1 MHIRQVKFSISLFLL
16 AFVIFLFTL
25 KGFTTT
31 VLADEDT
38 TVETVATYNYNK
50 VPADTLAT
58 IKDIVANDNT
68 ISMKVKDGYLIL
80 TKVYSNSPELENN
93 PLESSFVQL
102 PGHSA
107 NVKVVNFNL
116 ALAKMDAGNALE
128 NIPNGSPLF
137 IYGQEA
143 YAGQRNGQHVSVGTH
158 VHCNRFNGKHSDH
171 KYWKHSDPRSWVD
184 FIGSDCDYHAPKYNC
199 NMYGRNVKC
208 DGLNTKGHGVH
219 NCSSWKGGRAHKN
232 WPKTCWYRN

>member
-93 PLESSFVQL
+93 PLES
-102 PGHSA
+102 
-107 NVKVVNFNL
+107 
-116 ALAKMDAGNALE
+116 
-128 NIPNGSPLF
+128 
-137 IYGQEA
+137 
-143 YAGQRNGQHVSVGTH
+143 
-158 VHCNRFNGKHSDH
+158 
-171 KYWKHSDPRSWVD
+171 
-184 FIGSDCDYHAPKYNC
+184 
-199 NMYGRNVKC
+199 
-208 DGLNTKGHGVH
+208 
-219 NCSSWKGGRAHKN
+219 
-232 WPKTCWYRN
+232 